1 VRSLDEKKCKVII
14 RCESGGECC
23 IPVESCCEESDG
35 SRTVVIRCG
44 TSDSAV
50 VDCCPEE
57 DK

>member
-1 VRSLDEKKCKVII
+1 MDEKKCKVII
-14 RCESGGECC
+14 RCKSGGECC

-35 SRTVVIRCG
+35 STTVVIRCG